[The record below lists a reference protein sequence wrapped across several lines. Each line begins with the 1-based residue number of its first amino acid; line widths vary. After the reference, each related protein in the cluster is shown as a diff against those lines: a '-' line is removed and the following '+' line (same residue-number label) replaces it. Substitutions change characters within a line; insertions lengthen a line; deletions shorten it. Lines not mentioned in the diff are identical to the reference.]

1 MIIVQASLDTGACDG
16 VKTWAENVF
25 SRGKIV
31 KKEGLDVLDKRMNS
45 LYPYLNKSY
54 KFLGCEQGELL
65 RKIHSVWESKQK
77 MKKRMKKLSNK
88 QIQERNL
95 VQAVNT
101 KETPVANYVM
111 NACKFTRNNWM
122 I

>member
-1 MIIVQASLDTGACDG
+1 MI
-16 VKTWAENVF
+16 KRE
-25 SRGKIV
+25 R
-31 KKEGLDVLDKRMNS
+31 LDVLDTKKKTLDLS
-45 LYPYLNKSY
+45 LNKSY